1 MEHVVKT
8 IKPAA
13 GSGNELKP
21 CPFCGSNEIVFMLYE
36 HAAGLRWRVF
46 CCGCTATIDPGYA
59 QEMHTV
65 ADLWNK
71 RIKEA

>member
-1 MEHVVKT
+1 MEDVVKI

-21 CPFCGSNEIVFMLYE
+21 CPFCGSEEISFMQYE
-36 HAAGLRWRVF
+36 HAVGLRWRVVCF
-46 CCGCTATIDPGYA
+46 GCMATIDPGYA
-59 QEMHTV
+59 QAMHQV